1 MPSIGIGLIG
11 LGRHG
16 LRYARHLLQDI
27 AQAKLVAVCRRT
39 VERGHGLD
47 TGHEVRCYGDYRQ
60 LVTDPEVDAVV
71 VVTPPTLARSICLE
85 AVQAKKPI
93 LIEKPLA
100 ATGAEARTIV
110 QTAARAGVPL
120 MTAQT
125 LRFDPTVLALRAR
138 LPTVGRRRYLTL
150 TTRIERSAQSGKDP
164 HDYGG
169 RGVLLE
175 VGVHLL
181 DLVRFLTGEEVQDVR
196 CELADSSGLGV
207 ETRAFVTLRTAGGLS
222 CVIDVSRESPVRT
235 SRAEWIG
242 EDGQLTADWF
252 HHRLVVHAADGA
264 CAVHDLE
271 PRPTIVAVLRAFLDA
286 LIRGTPMPVSGEDG
300 QRAVEIADACYESAA
315 SGTTVALPVVNA
327 G

>member
-16 LRYARHLLQDI
+16 LRYARHLLKDI
-27 AQAKLVAVCRRT
+27 AQANLVAVCRKS

-60 LVTDPEVDAVV
+60 LVADPEVDAVV
-71 VVTPPTLARSICLE
+71 VVTPPTLTRSICLE

-110 QTAARAGVPL
+110 RAAARAGVPL

-125 LRFDPTVLALRAR
+125 LRFDPTVLALRDR

-150 TTRIERSAQSGKDP
+150 TTRIEPSVQGRRDP
-164 HDYGG
+164 NDYGG

-181 DLVRFLTGEEVQDVR
+181 DLVRFLTGEDVREVR

-222 CVIDVSRESPVRT
+222 CVIDVSRESLVRT

-252 HHRLVVHAADGA
+252 HHRLVMHSSEGA
-264 CAVHDLE
+264 CAVHELE
-271 PRPTIVAVLRAFLDA
+271 PRPTIVAVLQAFLDA
-286 LIRGTPMPVSGEDG
+286 LLHGTPMPVSGEDG
-300 QRAVEIADACYESAA
+300 QRAVELADACYESADT
-315 SGTTVALPVVNA
+315 GRTVMLSVMSER
-327 G
+327 

>member
-1 MPSIGIGLIG
+1 MRDIGIGLIG

-27 AQAKLVAVCRRT
+27 TRARLVAVCRKT
-39 VERGHGLD
+39 AERGHGLGP
-47 TGHEVRCYGDYRQ
+47 GHEVRCYGDYRR
-60 LVTDPEVDAVV
+60 LVADPEVDAVV
-71 VVTPPTLARSICLE
+71 VVAPPTLARPICLA
-85 AVQAKKPI
+85 AVEAKKPI

-100 ATGAEARTIV
+100 TTGAEARTIV
-110 QTAARAGVPL
+110 QAAACAGVPL

-125 LRFDPTVLALRAR
+125 LRFDSTVRAFRAR

-150 TTRIERSAQSGKDP
+150 TTRIEPAVQGRRDP

-181 DLVRFLTGEEVQDVR
+181 DLVRFLTEEEVREVR
-196 CELADSSGLGV
+196 CELEDSSGLGV

-242 EDGQLTADWF
+242 EGGQLVADWF
-252 HHRLVVHAADGA
+252 HHRLIVHSSDGA
-264 CAVHDLE
+264 CAAHDLE
-271 PRPTIVAVLRAFLDA
+271 PRPTIVAVLDAFLDA
-286 LIRGTPMPVSGEDG
+286 LMRGAPMPVSGEDG
-300 QRAVEIADACYESAA
+300 QRAVEIADACYESA
-315 SGTTVALPVVNA
+315 GTGKTVRLSVMSDK
-327 G
+327 

>member
-1 MPSIGIGLIG
+1 MPDIGVGLIG

-16 LRYARHLLQDI
+16 LRYACHLLRDI
-27 AQAKLVAVCRRT
+27 ARARLVAVCRKT
-39 VERGHGLD
+39 AELGHGLD
-47 TGHEVRCYGDYRQ
+47 PGHEVRCYGDYRR
-60 LVTDPEVDAVV
+60 LIADPQVDAVIV
-71 VVTPPTLARSICLE
+71 VVPPVLARSICLA
-85 AVQAKKPI
+85 AVEAKKPI

-100 ATGAEARTIV
+100 TTGAEARAIV
-110 QTAARAGVPL
+110 HAAAAAGVPL

-125 LRFDPTVLALRAR
+125 LRFDSTVLAFRAR

-150 TTRIERSAQSGKDP
+150 TTRIEPSVQSRRDP
-164 HDYGG
+164 RDYGG

-181 DLVRFLTGEEVQDVR
+181 DLVRFLTEEEVREVR
-196 CELADSSGLGV
+196 CELEDFGGLGV

-242 EDGQLTADWF
+242 EGGQLTADWF
-252 HHRLVVHAADGA
+252 HHRLVVHSADGA
-264 CAVHDLE
+264 CAAHDLA
-271 PRPTIVAVLRAFLDA
+271 PRPTIVAVLEAFLDA
-286 LIRGTPMPVSGEDG
+286 LLRGTPMPVSGEDG

-315 SGTTVALPVVNA
+315 SRTTVTLP
-327 G
+327 